1 MILIDGSQGEGG
13 GQILR
18 SSLGLSMVTGRSFR
32 IEKIRAGRAKPGL
45 MRQHLTAVQAA
56 AQICGAD
63 VEGDAI
69 GSQSLTFVPSK
80 VKAGEY
86 RFSIGTAGSTT
97 LVLQTILP
105 ALLRADG
112 PTHVTLEGGTHNP
125 FAPPFPFLQQAFAPL
140 LAKMGAKL
148 TLELDRPG
156 FYPAGGGRFTALVQ
170 PCDVLTPISLIER
183 GAVMHRCCTAIVA
196 NLPGEI
202 AKREVCEV
210 GRLLGWTGDELR
222 IRDLKDCGPG
232 NIVVLEVASEHV
244 TEVFVGFGEKGVL
257 AEQVASGAAEDVRDY
272 LTADVPV
279 GRHLAD
285 QLLIPLALAGAG
297 EFLTLAPTAH
307 TTTNADI
314 VSRFL
319 DVRIVIEQRE
329 GTRYHVCVRS

>member
-18 SSLGLSMVTGRSFR
+18 SALGLSMVTGKAFR

-56 AQICGAD
+56 SQICGAD
-63 VEGDAI
+63 VDGDAI
-69 GSQSLTFVPSK
+69 GSRYLTFIPGK

-112 PTHVTLEGGTHNP
+112 PTHLTLEGGTHNP
-125 FAPPFPFLQQAFAPL
+125 FAPPFPFLQQAFVPL
-140 LAKMGAKL
+140 LARMGAKL
-148 TLELDRPG
+148 TLELERPG
-156 FYPAGGGRFTALVQ
+156 FYPAGGGRFTALIE
-170 PCDVLTPISLIER
+170 PCAKLVPLSLLER
-183 GAVMHRCCTAIVA
+183 GAVLHQCCTAIVA

-202 AKREVCEV
+202 AKREVLEV
-210 GRLLGWTGDELR
+210 SRLLGWTGDELR

-232 NIVVLEVASEHV
+232 NIVVLEVASERV
-244 TEVFVGFGEKGVL
+244 TEVFTGFGEKGVL
-257 AEQVASGAAEDVRDY
+257 AEQVAAGAAKEAKEY
-272 LTADVPV
+272 LAAGVPV

-285 QLLIPLALAGAG
+285 QLLIPLAMADGG
-297 EFLTLAPTAH
+297 EFVTVAPTAH

-319 DVRIVIEQRE
+319 DVRIVIEQQEAQRF
-329 GTRYHVCVRS
+329 HVCVRS